1 MTRIIDEVTIT
12 VKAGNGGKG
21 CESNIRL
28 SNYKFLPTGGEGGR
42 GGSVIM
48 RADSNV
54 STLRQF
60 LFNKRFF
67 AEAGEAGG
75 SSRKKGKK
83 GNDLTI
89 SVPPG
94 ITVFRKDKRLL
105 VRDLVQA
112 GDEVLLT
119 EGGKGGMG
127 NEGGKEARPGETK
140 EPIELILTWKIP
152 AEVFIVG
159 LPNAG
164 KSKLLNRLAR
174 THAKEE
180 SYPFTTKSPELGV
193 YQTSDFLQVHLCEL
207 PAIYKESVHGR
218 GVGIDFLK
226 HLSRAKLIFLMLDPL
241 NTFAATLAEG
251 YQILLGVLETYDKS
265 FLDIPRVVVVN
276 KMDSPQV
283 RKKIEEENFHPS
295 EPLFLISAETGEGIE
310 ALMRYTVQKA
320 KEVHV

>member
-1 MTRIIDEVTIT
+1 MARIIDEVTVT

-60 LFNKRFF
+60 IFNKRFF
-67 AEAGEAGG
+67 AEAGEPGG
-75 SSRKKGKK
+75 SSRKKGRK

-94 ITVFRKDKRLL
+94 TAVFRKDKRLL
-105 VRDLVQA
+105 VRDLVGA
-112 GDEVLLT
+112 GDEVLLA

-127 NEGGKEARPGETK
+127 NEGGKDAQPGETK
-140 EPIELILTWKIP
+140 DPIELILTWKIP

-180 SYPFTTKSPELGV
+180 SYPFTTKNPELGV
-193 YQTSDFLQVHLCEL
+193 YPTSDFLQVHLCEL
-207 PAIYKESVHGR
+207 PALYKESVHGR

-226 HLSRAKLIFLMLDPL
+226 HLSRAKLLFLILDPL
-241 NTFAATLAEG
+241 NAFATTLAEG
-251 YQILLGVLETYDKS
+251 HQILLEVLEAYDKS
-265 FLDIPRVVVVN
+265 FLEIPRVVIVN
-276 KMDSPQV
+276 KMDLPEV
-283 RKKIEEENFHPS
+283 RKKIEEENFHPV
-295 EPLFLISAETGEGIE
+295 EPIFLISAQTGEGIE
-310 ALMRYTVQKA
+310 ALMRYAVQKV